1 MMRERKWGGCPMGG
15 IGAGGVG
22 ASGCPWTNSTHTN
35 PSMDDK
41 KTSEDIKQE
50 QGGNLLVGEHAEH
63 ATVNMTEVEHVVS
76 AHYGA
81 NGMTTDVTTV
91 VRGYLNTNGTLRF
104 DVNNTTMGGDPC
116 PGVPK
121 TLTLQWTLISR
132 RENLTDPVISAVA
145 DVISEVSAFAQSFA
159 DGHRGG
165 VGAGAGQAG
174 VGGGNQT
181 GGSHVYQQRTVVD
194 DNDVVDQ
201 QLLEEAVRQS
211 LESSAAS
218 AAAAN
223 GTTNTTAN
231 ATASNGSATASAS
244 ASANANASTSDA
256 MADHEAR
263 QQQAYASH
271 MAYTYGSAG
280 MGGGGGVAGGYTFSP
295 PFGYTHPT
303 QSQSQSQAGKLMC
316 RFVKDVTFPDGTQ
329 VQPGSVFLKTWRIR
343 NDGAYPWPEQ
353 VALVCTPSPCTFPP
367 L

>member
-15 IGAGGVG
+15 VGAGGVG

-35 PSMDDK
+35 PSTDDK
-41 KTSEDIKQE
+41 KTSEDIKQG

-63 ATVNMTEVEHVVS
+63 ATVNLTEVEHVVS

-81 NGMTTDVTTV
+81 NGMITDVTTL
-91 VRGYLNTNGTLRF
+91 VRVFLNANGTLRF

-174 VGGGNQT
+174 AGGGNQT
-181 GGSHVYQQRTVVD
+181 GGNHVYQQRTVVD

-223 GTTNTTAN
+223 ATTN
-231 ATASNGSATASAS
+231 ATASNGSAS

-256 MADHEAR
+256 IADHEAR

-295 PFGYTHPT
+295 PFGYTYPT
-303 QSQSQSQAGKLMC
+303 PSQSQSQSQAGKLMC

-367 L
+367 LSYQ